1 MDLDK
6 LNISTVAD
14 DILAGVVVFMISVPL
29 CLGIAVASGAPP
41 ISGLIGGIIGG
52 VIATVFGKSQ
62 LTISGPA
69 NGVAALVLAATS
81 SLDYKGLLVALIISG
96 ILQYILGLLKFGSI
110 SAYFP
115 SSVINGMLCAI
126 GIMLVVK
133 EIPHAIGY
141 GQSTEEDISFL
152 EEQSQSEISQ
162 IQDAINSISISTI
175 FLTISSIFLYFIWNK
190 YSKSLGS
197 RFAKLPAIL
206 VVIFYGIIYGLI
218 TKNYF
223 QGLSI
228 PTEHFIYLPKFDTI
242 QQFYSSLF
250 FPDLTMLT
258 NVDVIKVGI
267 FISAITTM
275 ETLLTLEATEKLD
288 PIHRLIFPNKELK
301 VIGIC
306 NILSGLLGG
315 LPISTVIIRTSV
327 NINIGA
333 KTKLSALFQS
343 FLMFVSLFFFSEYLT
358 LVPLASLASILIITG
373 YNISHPSIFIEIY
386 KRGYN
391 YFIPFIITVASMMF
405 FDAVKGVLIGMLCGI
420 IFIIK
425 NNFHSAYSI
434 FKHENSYLLRLR
446 KDVSFLNKAPL
457 KHTLNSIDENTSVL
471 IDGTRADFID
481 LDVIELLEEFK
492 KSAPE
497 KNIDVEFKNIRK

>member
-1 MDLDK
+1 MTLKKINIYSFVDDL
-6 LNISTVAD
+6 
-14 DILAGVVVFMISVPL
+14 LAGLVVFMISVPL

-52 VIATVFGKSQ
+52 VIATIFGKSQ

-69 NGVAALVLAATS
+69 NGVAALILAATS
-81 SLDYKGLLVALIISG
+81 SIDYKGLLAAFIISG
-96 ILQYILGLLKFGSI
+96 IVQLILGLLKFGSI

-133 EIPHAIGY
+133 EIPHAIGFDK
-141 GQSTEEDISFL
+141 STEDDLSFL
-152 EEQSQSEISQ
+152 EEQSRSEIYQ
-162 IQDAINSISISTI
+162 IQDAINSISMSTI
-175 FLTISSIFLYFIWNK
+175 FLTVSSIFLYFFWHK
-190 YSKSLGS
+190 YSKTFGTQI
-197 RFAKLPAIL
+197 AKLSAIL
-206 VVIFYGIIYGLI
+206 IVIFYGIIYGLI

-228 PTEHFIYLPKFDTI
+228 PTEHFIYLPKFNSI
-242 QQFYSSLF
+242 QEFYLSLS

-258 NVDVIKVGI
+258 NLDVIKFGI
-267 FISAITTM
+267 LISAITTM
-275 ETLLTLEATEKLD
+275 ESLLTLEATEKLD
-288 PIHRLIFPNKELK
+288 PIHRLIFPNQELK
-301 VIGIC
+301 VLGIC

-327 NINIGA
+327 NINTGA
-333 KTKLSALFQS
+333 KTKLSAITQS
-343 FLMFVSLFFFSEYLT
+343 LLMFLSLFFFSEYLT
-358 LVPLASLASILIITG
+358 YVPLASLASILIITG
-373 YNISHPSIFIEIY
+373 YNISHPSIFIDIY

-391 YFIPFIITVASMMF
+391 YFIPFIITVASMML
-405 FDAVKGVLIGMLCGI
+405 FDAVKGVLIGILAGI

-425 NNFHSAYSI
+425 NNFHTAYSI
-434 FKHENSYLLRLR
+434 FQHENSYLLRLR

-481 LDVIELLEEFK
+481 LDIIELLEDFK
-492 KSAPE
+492 KSAPA